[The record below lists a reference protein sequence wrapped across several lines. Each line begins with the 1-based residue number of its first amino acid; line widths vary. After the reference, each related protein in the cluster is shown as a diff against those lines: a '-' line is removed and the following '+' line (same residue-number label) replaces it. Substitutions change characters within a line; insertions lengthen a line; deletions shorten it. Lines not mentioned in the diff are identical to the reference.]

1 MCKVI
6 TISREYGAGGH
17 SIGRRVAEELG
28 IPFFD
33 KDIIRETAKASG
45 YDLEMI
51 EGEDEEIETTNAIL
65 KAICS
70 SVHFKDPQEL
80 IYEVQKAVM
89 QKFALDGP
97 CVILGRCADI
107 AMKEA
112 GIDALNVFIHADQI
126 HRASRASELTG
137 ETNPN
142 ELRKL
147 IIKKDKS
154 RHHFYTHFAAKH
166 WGDSRN
172 YTLSLDSGLLGYDT
186 CVKLI
191 VEAAKQ

>member
-1 MCKVI
+1 MEKKI
-6 TISREYGAGGH
+6 IFATGNENKMKEIRMILAD
-17 SIGRRVAEELG
+17 LG
-28 IPFFD
+28 MP
-33 KDIIRETAKASG
+33 
-45 YDLEMI
+45 
-51 EGEDEEIETTNAIL
+51 IL
-65 KAICS
+65 S
-70 SVHFKDPQEL
+70 
-80 IYEVQKAVM
+80 
-89 QKFALDGP
+89 
-97 CVILGRCADI
+97 
-107 AMKEA
+107 MKEA

-142 ELRKL
+142 ELRKM

-154 RHHFYTHFAAKH
+154 RHHFYTHFASKH